1 MTINFKGPEDSKER
15 DELIKSILPQE
26 SIVSS
31 ILEPAIEKTLFNTLA
46 KCIRAEIEIYRKYPK
61 LGVKKEKEAVKEA
74 VKTFDPRNNGTCF
87 VGKAFRSN
95 NDHTDGE
102 LVKYRK
108 AIGTI
113 PHPIWGDCT
122 LMEIW
127 GGDHFEEHNKM
138 VTKAFKYGMNLI
150 DTCPVI
156 KVHVNPLFQNK
167 KSKKFLLTDA
177 QKEHQEYMDD
187 LLSKAMVFGVKTPA
201 QSLAS
206 RKRR

>member
-1 MTINFKGPEDSKER
+1 MTINYRGPEDSVTR
-15 DELIKSILPQE
+15 DELIKSILPKE
-26 SIVSS
+26 SIVST
-31 ILEPAIEKTLFNTLA
+31 ILEPAIEKALFHTLA
-46 KCIRAEIEIYRKYPK
+46 KCIREEIEIYRQYPK

-95 NDHTDGE
+95 DHHIDSE
-102 LVKYRK
+102 LRDYRK
-108 AIGTI
+108 AIGII
-113 PHPIWGDCT
+113 PHPIWGNCT

-138 VTKAFKYGMNLI
+138 VTQAFKYGMNLI
-150 DTCPVI
+150 DTCPTI

-177 QKEHQEYMDD
+177 QREHIEEMDD
-187 LLSKAMVFGVKTPA
+187 LLSRAMVFGVKTPA
-201 QSLAS
+201 EA
-206 RKRR
+206 RKANRR